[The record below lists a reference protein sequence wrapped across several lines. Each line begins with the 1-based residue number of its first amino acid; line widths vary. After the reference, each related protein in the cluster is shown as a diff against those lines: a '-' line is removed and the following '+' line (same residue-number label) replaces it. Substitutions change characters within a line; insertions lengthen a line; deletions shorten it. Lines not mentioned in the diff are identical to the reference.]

1 MITKPYTCVKLL
13 VIMIYINITNATRC
27 VFLYDI
33 ELLLRMIIGLKV
45 LKIFEIFK
53 VF

>member
-1 MITKPYTCVKLL
+1 MT
-13 VIMIYINITNATRC
+13 YINITNVMRC
-27 VFLYDI
+27 AFLYDI

>member
-1 MITKPYTCVKLL
+1 MIC
-13 VIMIYINITNATRC
+13 INITNVTGC

>member
-1 MITKPYTCVKLL
+1 
-13 VIMIYINITNATRC
+13 MIYINITNAMRC
-27 VFLYDI
+27 AFLYDI